1 MAQDRVTLVD
11 DILGA
16 NEEAK
21 KNGDLQDGDAQ
32 NNDELF
38 KHLSYLSQ
46 IRNDADKDSILEQE

>member
-1 MAQDRVTLVD
+1 VTLVD

-21 KNGDLQDGDAQ
+21 KNGDFQDGDAQ